1 MELGWPAIHGELMTQ
16 LRLCFTSPR
25 QLHYG
30 FDDESGARELVEM
43 LMKGWPASNI
53 ATAVE
58 QLCKW
63 HVEGTSA
70 VSGAKRVARD
80 RLSESLLGQHTVP
93 AGAVSEAFEKLAYS
107 NPLALL
113 PAVERARKARAG
125 NIDPATRAADERAAK
140 TRYALQLYNFLVEAK
155 APIVKILQEVSDP
168 EEACVRIFGTR
179 RSKTLRN
186 RYHSWANFCTVA

>member
-16 LRLCFTSPR
+16 LKLCFTSPR

-63 HVEGTSA
+63 HDEGASA
-70 VSGAKRVARD
+70 VRTLKVNSSRVFSR
-80 RLSESLLGQHTVP
+80 
-93 AGAVSEAFEKLAYS
+93 
-107 NPLALL
+107 
-113 PAVERARKARAG
+113 
-125 NIDPATRAADERAAK
+125 
-140 TRYALQLYNFLVEAK
+140 
-155 APIVKILQEVSDP
+155 
-168 EEACVRIFGTR
+168 
-179 RSKTLRN
+179 
-186 RYHSWANFCTVA
+186 